1 MSFSQIRINRERA
14 DDLQKR
20 LKDLYL
26 ELLAAYGHQ
35 GWWPAGSPYEVMVG
49 AVLTQNTNWRNVEKA
64 VANLKAAD
72 CLSPSAMLAT
82 RKARLEALIRPSG
95 FYRQKAER
103 LKRATETWT
112 EINRRKSRLDTIA
125 LRSRWLSVKGV
136 GKETADSILLYA
148 YGRPVF
154 VVDAYTR
161 LFCSHHDL
169 FEAKEYDEYRH
180 FFESNI
186 PGSVPLFKE
195 YHALIVQWAKQNKRK
210 KS

>member
-1 MSFSQIRINRERA
+1 M
-14 DDLQKR
+14 QKR

-35 GWWPAGSPYEVMVG
+35 GWWPAISPYEVMVG
-49 AVLTQNTNWRNVEKA
+49 AVLTQNTNWKNVEKA
-64 VANLKAAD
+64 IANLKAAD
-72 CLSPSAMLAT
+72 CLHPSAVLAA
-82 RKARLEALIRPSG
+82 RNARLEALIRPTG

-103 LKRATETWT
+103 LKCATETWT
-112 EINRRKSRLDTIA
+112 QMSARKSKMDTMA
-125 LRSRWLSVKGV
+125 LRARWLAVKGI

-161 LFCSHHDL
+161 LFCSHHGL
-169 FEAKEYDEYRH
+169 FEAKEYDEYRR

-186 PGSVPLFKE
+186 PGCVPLFKE
-195 YHALIVQWAKQNKRK
+195 YHALIVQWAKQKRK
-210 KS
+210 K